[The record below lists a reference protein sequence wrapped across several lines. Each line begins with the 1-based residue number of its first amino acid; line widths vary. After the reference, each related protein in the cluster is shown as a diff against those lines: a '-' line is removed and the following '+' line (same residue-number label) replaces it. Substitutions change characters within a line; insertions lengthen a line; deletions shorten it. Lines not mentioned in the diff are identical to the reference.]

1 MLKIRSGR
9 ILTSKIINMA
19 EIIKDAEDRFLESV
33 FRTDSVA
40 DNGFSRMVMRRI
52 RRRLW
57 IKRLAMPIAV
67 VVGAAVAFK
76 PLVGLAAMLA
86 GILQLVPDD
95 MLASASQALPHL
107 STYILGAMLLAA
119 CMLGLRTIEE

>member
-1 MLKIRSGR
+1 M
-9 ILTSKIINMA
+9 TSKIINMA

>member
-1 MLKIRSGR
+1 M
-9 ILTSKIINMA
+9 TSKIINMA
-19 EIIKDAEDRFLESV
+19 DSIKDAEDRFLESV
-33 FRTDSVA
+33 FRTDSLA

-57 IKRLAMPIAV
+57 VKRLAMPIAV

-76 PLVGLAAMLA
+76 PLVGLVTMLA
-86 GILQLVPDD
+86 GILQLVPND
-95 MLASASQALPHL
+95 MLVSVSHELPHL

-119 CMLGLRTIEE
+119 CLLGLRTIEE